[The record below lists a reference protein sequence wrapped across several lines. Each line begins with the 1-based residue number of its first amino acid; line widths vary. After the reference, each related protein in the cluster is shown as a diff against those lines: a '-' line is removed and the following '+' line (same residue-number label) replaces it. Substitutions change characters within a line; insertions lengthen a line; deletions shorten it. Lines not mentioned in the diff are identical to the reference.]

1 MMVLSS
7 AAIAQEKGE
16 RVENVFN
23 PHWYVQVQPLGAQY
37 TLGESSFG
45 DMLSYNIQFAG
56 GYNFNKLLGARFSIN
71 AFQSKGGWE
80 MNGSDKTW
88 KWNYIAPTVDAT
100 LNLSNLLFGYN
111 PDRLF
116 SFGAFAGVGVN
127 IAWGNDDAA
136 DVKAEL
142 GNLYNHNQNL
152 RYLWDGTKAK
162 LTARAGLT
170 ADYRINANWS
180 VGVELQAN
188 TLSDRYN
195 SKKAGNSD
203 WYFNGLIGVKYVI
216 GESNKQIKVVD
227 PVRIE
232 EKIVEKVVEKVVE
245 KKIFVETTIHE
256 LTRAIYFKNA
266 GRTSI
271 PSSEMGKV
279 QEVADFLKAHPESTV
294 TLCGYADKGTGNP
307 TINAKLAEK
316 RVKAVADALMN
327 KYGIAESRITIDHKG
342 DTVQP
347 MEGTANRVTIA
358 VAISKKVV
366 EVTK

>member
-45 DMLSYNIQFAG
+45 DMLSYNIQFTG

-88 KWNYIAPTVDAT
+88 KWNYIAPTIDAT

-127 IAWGNDDAA
+127 IAWGNDEAA

-216 GESNKQIKVVD
+216 GESNKQVKVVD

-294 TLCGYADKGTGNP
+294 SLCGYADKGTGNP

-347 MEGTANRVTIA
+347 MDGTANRVTIA